1 MRKHCK
7 RKRIYTATSPLAFVL
22 EGVKPTPEAML
33 DKLRTRE
40 LSAIEA
46 FRTGVAGLQEWTDIN
61 TILSMA
67 ETMARGGIGP
77 EALGTCEQ
85 AQTALIRAAKHF
97 EATGRM
103 VLTAEGLQA
112 IRSLYEYHDLQRQSV
127 SRGELEKW
135 LTKAMGRVRSKAPEV
150 VDIAEAA

>member
-7 RKRIYTATSPLAFVL
+7 RKRIYAATSPLAFVL
-22 EGVKPTPEAML
+22 DGIRPTPEAML

-46 FRTGVAGLQEWTDIN
+46 FRTGSAGLQEWTDIN

-77 EALGTCEQ
+77 EALETCER

-103 VLTAEGLQA
+103 VLTAEGLTA
-112 IRSLYEYHDLQRQSV
+112 IRDLYEFHDLQRQSV

-150 VDIAEAA
+150 VDIGELA

>member
-7 RKRIYTATSPLAFVL
+7 RKRVYAATSPLAFVL
-22 EGVKPTPEAML
+22 DGIRPAPEAML

-46 FRTGVAGLQEWTDIN
+46 FRTGSAGLQEWTDIN

-77 EALGTCEQ
+77 EALETCER

-103 VLTAEGLQA
+103 VLTAEGLTA
-112 IRSLYEYHDLQRQSV
+112 IRDLYEFHDLQRQSV

-135 LTKAMGRVRSKAPEV
+135 LDKAMRRVRSKAPEV